1 MRLYNGARNNIFAI
15 IFAYFVA
22 FIVYCA
28 VWCVACLVLKTFMIT
43 VLRMMNSWQYVLA
56 FLLIMCI
63 VFCDVRYIK
72 SVVKDAEDRRDEVLF
87 VVLVTLSGIASLPLV
102 VCMDSVILFSI
113 AISIIVLC
121 VIAGNIHSY
130 KCEG

>member
-1 MRLYNGARNNIFAI
+1 MKLYKGASNNIFAI

-43 VLRMMNSWQYVLA
+43 ILRMMNSWQYVLA
-56 FLLIMCI
+56 FLLTIGI
-63 VFCDVRYIK
+63 VFCDVRYVK
-72 SVVKDAEDRRDEVLF
+72 NVVKDAEDRRDEVLF
-87 VVLVTLSGIASLPLV
+87 VVLVTLSGIASYPLV
-102 VCMDSVILFSI
+102 VCTDSVILFSI
-113 AISIIVLC
+113 AVSVIVLC

-130 KCEG
+130 KCER